1 MLIKSADD
9 KSKRLALLQDLQ
21 QSPVLDAWQKN
32 KLREELVRLRKGI
45 QGEEE
50 AAFYLNSYF
59 KGGENH
65 VLLHDLRVVVDG
77 DVAQI
82 DHLII
87 NRTGHMFL
95 LETKNF
101 AANIEINAYGE
112 FTAVYDQDR
121 FGIPSPLEQSL
132 RHERILSKLMET
144 LGIVGRADK
153 KLDFH
158 HVVMLHPKAIIQ
170 RPEVK
175 VLDTSYLIKADQFP
189 TWHKRF
195 ADNISMGAVLKAAVN
210 MRSQD
215 TIKEWGEKL
224 KRQHRAAD
232 PLTLPDFLQP
242 KPHLAKAAQT
252 PKPAVPAPVAA
263 PATPAPAEADASLA
277 KKLICAQCREKI
289 SYPEG
294 KFCWNNAKRFGGL
307 QYCREHQGLFPLGMT
322 NN

>member
-9 KSKRLALLQDLQ
+9 KAKRLALLEDLQ
-21 QSPVLDAWQKN
+21 NSPVLDAWQKN
-32 KLREELVRLRKGI
+32 KLREELKRLRNGI
-45 QGEEE
+45 QGEKD

-65 VLLHDLRVVVDG
+65 ALLHDLRLVVDG

-87 NRTGHMFL
+87 NRTGHLFL
-95 LETKNF
+95 LETKNY
-101 AANIEINAYGE
+101 AANVEVNAHGE
-112 FTAVYDQDR
+112 FTAVYDDYR
-121 FGIPSPLEQSL
+121 YGIPSPLEQSQ

-144 LGIVGRADK
+144 LGIVGRTDK

-170 RPEVK
+170 RPDPK
-175 VLDTSYLIKADQFP
+175 VFDTSYLIKADQFP
-189 TWHKRF
+189 TWHKKF
-195 ADNISMGAVLKAAVN
+195 ADTIGIGAILKAAVN
-210 MRSQD
+210 MRSPD

-224 KRQHRAAD
+224 KRQHQAIDLLA
-232 PLTLPDFLQP
+232 LPNYLQP
-242 KPHLAKAAQT
+242 KPELVAVAKA
-252 PKPAVPAPVAA
+252 PKPAAPAASKATAEPVA
-263 PATPAPAEADASLA
+263 PDATLA
-277 KKLICAQCREKI
+277 KKLICARCREKI

-307 QYCREHQGLFPLGMT
+307 QYCREHQGLFT
-322 NN
+322 